1 MAELS
6 PDLVTALA
14 QYGPIVLMGVIF
26 YFLLY
31 RPQKKEQQRRNEML
45 NSLKKGD
52 RVVTIGGVHGTIT
65 AITDK
70 IVTVKVAEKVEVDV
84 SRTAVANFQNPTKNN
99 GKKE

>member
-1 MAELS
+1 MSELS
-6 PDLVTALA
+6 PDLITALA

-52 RVVTIGGVHGTIT
+52 RVITIGGVYGTIT

-70 IVTVKVAEKVEVDV
+70 IVTVKIAEKVEIDI
-84 SRTAVANFQNPTKNN
+84 SRTAVASFQNQAKNN
-99 GKKE
+99 EKK

>member
-1 MAELS
+1 MSAMSPELI
-6 PDLVTALA
+6 TALA

-52 RVVTIGGVHGTIT
+52 RIVTIGGVHGTIT
-65 AITDK
+65 AITEKVVTLK
-70 IVTVKVAEKVEVDV
+70 ISEKVEVDI
-84 SRTAVANFQNPTKNN
+84 SRTAVASFQNEPKN
-99 GKKE
+99 GSKK

>member
-1 MAELS
+1 MIEMS
-6 PDLVTALA
+6 PEVITALA

-31 RPQKKEQQRRNEML
+31 RPQKKEQQRRTEML

-52 RVVTIGGVHGTIT
+52 RIITIGGVYGTIT

-70 IVTVKVAEKVEVDV
+70 IVTIKVSEKVEVDI
-84 SRTAVANFQNPTKNN
+84 SRTAVASFQNQPKNN
-99 GKKE
+99 KK